1 MTTQPHPPQDTT
13 GRTTG
18 HEKVRSVAQFLRSQ
32 MINISEFT
40 DFYKKNIAQ
49 PNSPCVDSKLSQ
61 DGKALLYV
69 RLNDH
74 TNDVSVVALGG
85 Y

>member
-1 MTTQPHPPQDTT
+1 
-13 GRTTG
+13 
-18 HEKVRSVAQFLRSQ
+18 